1 LQRNNSV
8 YTSNIN
14 SCSAKSNERNA
25 SNNEKTLLTRKNTSD
40 SHICVLQEN
49 GIYLNALPALKHG
62 KEEESVDFC
71 QANPKRKKE
80 M

>member
-14 SCSAKSNERNA
+14 SCSAKYNERNA
-25 SNNEKTLLTRKNTSD
+25 SNEKTLLPRKNTSD
-40 SHICVLQEN
+40 SQICVLQGN

-62 KEEESVDFC
+62 KEEENVDFC